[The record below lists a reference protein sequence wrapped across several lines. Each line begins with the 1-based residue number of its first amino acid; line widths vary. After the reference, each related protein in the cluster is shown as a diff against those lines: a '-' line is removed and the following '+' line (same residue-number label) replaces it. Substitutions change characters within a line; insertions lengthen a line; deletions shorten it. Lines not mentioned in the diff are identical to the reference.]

1 MVSINRQCKD
11 NKGGI
16 DKIYLFKHQNY
27 LRSQIILNDNILVTY
42 PDTIIYEFEV
52 NNQPNANQTNQ
63 ENEGGKFFDLSIN
76 FDLSAELGKEYSY
89 MLGFDF
95 NIIVKDRN
103 GKYRFLGNRNGL
115 TCSDVKYTTGGS
127 KNSLNGVSLSFN
139 GMEEKEAWYINN
151 LNDAGFT
158 IFGDGEFLL
167 QENGDFILQE
177 DGFKIIL

>member
-16 DKIYLFKHQNY
+16 DEIYLFKHQNY

-95 NIIVKDRN
+95 NIIIKDRN

-151 LNDAGFT
+151 LNDAGFIIST
-158 IFGDGEFLL
+158 QNYRITQNGEFRIT
-167 QENGDFILQE
+167 QNNNFRITQ
-177 DGFKIIL
+177 